1 MYHLVLLE
9 VFSKPGVIG
18 CGISKSL
25 LFHIRMLRGFVGNV
39 VLHHQASA
47 TTKTFPWMLHGGPPG
62 RQPYNS

>member
-1 MYHLVLLE
+1 LVSVE
-9 VFSKPGVIG
+9 VFSKLGVTG

-25 LFHIRMLRGFVGNV
+25 LVHIGMLRGFVGNV

-47 TTKTFPWMLHGGPPG
+47 TIKTVPRMLHGGQPG